1 MAGWRLYMNI
11 EEKIKKNNIETSDP
25 GLKIPMRRQKKW
37 SRNWR
42 NKLRRRQNVIEKSQ
56 SVEEV
61 GRDRRWTLGPE
72 QQNPPV
78 LNWRCRIMQVD
89 V

>member
-1 MAGWRLYMNI
+1 MAGWRRYMNI

-25 GLKIPMRRQKKW
+25 GLKIPMRRQKSEVVTEEINYDAVKT
-37 SRNWR
+37 SSKN
-42 NKLRRRQNVIEKSQ
+42 LSQ
-56 SVEEV
+56 SKKLDAIDV
-61 GRDRRWTLGPE
+61 GLSPE
-72 QQNPPV
+72 QQNLPV